1 MLPKTLV
8 ALLAFALVG
17 CGINAATPTPML
29 LPPPVVT
36 AAPLSP
42 PTPTSFIEGL
52 PARLSTPDPSPNC
65 PERIAWFFNN
75 SVAECAGQALTTWAV
90 LQRFERGVMVW
101 FQEGGRTFILHDDGS
116 LLRPVYEASDGSDT
130 PLPQADPN
138 IVPPQG
144 MYQPVLGFGKF
155 WRGLVPGYE
164 WVRERLGW
172 ATAPEL
178 GYSALLQCNTAGGP
192 AARCYFTGPRDEV
205 LVMTRGIDRYWNYW
219 QGPVR

>member
-1 MLPKTLV
+1 MNRATLFFV
-8 ALLAFALVG
+8 LAFALVG
-17 CGINAATPTPML
+17 CGINAATPTAT
-29 LPPPVVT
+29 LPPLPVAT
-36 AAPLSP
+36 AAPQAP

-52 PARLSTPDPSPNC
+52 PARLSTPDAAANC
-65 PERIAWFFNN
+65 PERIPWFFNN
-75 SVAECAGQALTTWAV
+75 TVGECAGQVLNTWAV
-90 LQRFERGVMVW
+90 FQRFERGLMVW

-116 LLRPVYEASDGSDT
+116 LIRPMYEAIDGANT
-130 PLPQADPN
+130 PLPEPDAS
-138 IVPPQG
+138 IVPPPG

-172 ATAPEL
+172 ATQPEV
-178 GYSALLQCNTAGGP
+178 GFSALLQCNTLNGP

-205 LVMTRGIDRYWNYW
+205 LVMTRGAERYWAYW

>member
-1 MLPKTLV
+1 
-8 ALLAFALVG
+8 
-17 CGINAATPTPML
+17 
-29 LPPPVVT
+29 
-36 AAPLSP
+36 
-42 PTPTSFIEGL
+42 
-52 PARLSTPDPSPNC
+52 
-65 PERIAWFFNN
+65 
-75 SVAECAGQALTTWAV
+75 
-90 LQRFERGVMVW
+90 MVW

-172 ATAPEL
+172 ATAPEV